1 MIPYNLFILPVIFG
15 YIFVSNSLLFK
26 YNNQRL
32 SPNIIVFETV
42 TFAVIICALGFFA
55 RAFTPYFFPGLINQI
70 ACYLEV
76 FPVKNVPYFWTV
88 VFSCLIFIGLLFLS
102 NFFLFFFK
110 KRLLKS
116 AINKYGTELEKLLA
130 RCVEYKD
137 MVLITLKSDK
147 VYIGYCE
154 QTPNPLN
161 KQYIT
166 ITPILS
172 GYREKE
178 NKKMIITTDYF
189 EAVSEFCK
197 VSESGVEN
205 EDAYIVKTDTVLKVD
220 EILTATVFD
229 YNMYKIFNK

>member
-1 MIPYNLFILPVIFG
+1 
-15 YIFVSNSLLFK
+15 
-26 YNNQRL
+26 
-32 SPNIIVFETV
+32 
-42 TFAVIICALGFFA
+42 
-55 RAFTPYFFPGLINQI
+55 
-70 ACYLEV
+70 
-76 FPVKNVPYFWTV
+76 
-88 VFSCLIFIGLLFLS
+88 
-102 NFFLFFFK
+102 
-110 KRLLKS
+110 
-116 AINKYGTELEKLLA
+116 
-130 RCVEYKD
+130 

-178 NKKMIITTDYF
+178 NKKMVITTDYF

-197 VSESGVEN
+197 VSEAGVEN
-205 EDAYIVKTDTVLKVD
+205 EDDYIVKTDTVLKVD